1 MLSHI
6 LKNYVCRQEGRETA
20 KWHEMNES
28 VLESNYMFL
37 HFLKNSTTS
46 LCIYIQNGLPF
57 FCIIKYFKYLLLK
70 KFSKQ
75 VLVV

>member
-37 HFLKNSTTS
+37 HFLKNSANK
-46 LCIYIQNGLPF
+46 LVYILHSKWFTF
-57 FCIIKYFKYLLLK
+57 FF
-70 KFSKQ
+70 
-75 VLVV
+75 VLSNILNISF